1 VVSWTSSYHD
11 QLSYFYLVVKLFN
24 AIQQA
29 QAAASEA
36 TEESKAQRGSG
47 KPSLPAPSIDAKA
60 QRKKGKQKDNIIG
73 RGKESK
79 INVLSSHGLVV
90 DVPTANI
97 DKDGFLDMI
106 RSGGIVSKA

>member
-79 INVLSSHGLVV
+79 TNISSHGLVV
-90 DVPTANI
+90 DVLTANI